1 MKMKIK
7 KGDQVAVIAGKDRG
21 KRGEVIRVEPGV
33 GRVVV
38 KGLNLMKRHLK
49 AKVAGQ
55 PGERISIEASMDVSN
70 VMLIDPETN
79 TPTRVRFEV
88 RGTEKVRISKKSGK
102 AL

>member
-1 MKMKIK
+1 M
-7 KGDQVAVIAGKDRG
+7 
-21 KRGEVIRVEPGV
+21 

-70 VMLIDPETN
+70 VIADRSRNQYTD
-79 TPTRVRFEV
+79 TRALRSA
-88 RGTEKVRISKKSGK
+88 GHGKS
-102 AL
+102 AYQ